1 MESELPKP
9 PKRPAEVAETAAGL
23 SQLSQTSV
31 PATPLAVA
39 TPRQPAGG
47 DEGSPTQD
55 RELERIDKRFKTIR
69 KSFSAEEER
78 VSVRPYLLPLL
89 TLPGLR
95 SCV

>member
-39 TPRQPAGG
+39 TPRQAAGG
-47 DEGSPTQD
+47 DEGSTQD

-78 VSVRPYLLPLL
+78 V
-89 TLPGLR
+89 
-95 SCV
+95 CV